1 MDLSVSAQRVVKAYV
16 REEYETDKFQK
27 TSGNIYKLFMKAELR
42 KLYVLID
49 GYGANEYRA
58 SSCLLHSK
66 REIIKYVF
74 KFKKVRITK

>member
-1 MDLSVSAQRVVKAYV
+1 MILIK
-16 REEYETDKFQK
+16 
-27 TSGNIYKLFMKAELR
+27 KLFMKAELR

-66 REIIKYVF
+66 REIIRYVF